1 MKIIADRSTKKGA
14 KVLFQYY
21 SERQF
26 GDNMY
31 VSCVNGVTILNI
43 QYNGSL
49 NDKDILKFLDDVVDL
64 LERAGH

>member
-1 MKIIADRSTKKGA
+1 MKIIADRSTKKGT